1 MTEIRCQRCNGLLLM
16 AAGSIDTEIKCRT
29 CKYLNKIKM
38 ADVAS
43 EVRSSKINETALA
56 IYLKSIQMSF

>member
-38 ADVAS
+38 VDVAS
-43 EVRSSKINETALA
+43 EINKSFENNIMDRYQDTLLA
-56 IYLKSIQMSF
+56 SR